1 MPSYSETLDYL
12 FSRLPM
18 FTRVGA
24 SAFKK
29 DLSNTLALCKI
40 LDNPERKFK
49 SIHVAGTNGKG
60 SSSHMLAA
68 ILQAH
73 GYKTGLYTSPHLRDF
88 RERIRIDGEMI
99 SEEAVIAFTES
110 MKTAIGE
117 IAPSFFELSV
127 AMAFQHFAEN
137 KVDIA
142 VIETGMGGRLDSTN
156 VVQPEL
162 SLITNIGMDHMEFLG
177 NDLAS
182 IAGEKAGII
191 KANTPAV
198 ISKTQ
203 KETSPVFSEKA
214 KSLSSPLYFADQ
226 LWQIER
232 LNRDESFQYFRVKRQ
247 DQEQFELALDLLG
260 SYQTGNIPGV
270 LESIYQLNQ
279 SPSWHISQASILL
292 GLGQVKSST
301 GLMGRWQTLSN
312 SPRIICDTGHNEDG
326 IKEVI
331 AMLNNE
337 SFDQLHVVIG
347 MVNDKEVDKV
357 LQLFPKNA
365 IYYFTQAAIPRAM
378 PVNDLFAK
386 AQKHRLHGT
395 SYTKVS
401 DALDAAKSASGN
413 SDLIFVGGS
422 TFVVAE
428 VV

>member
-1 MPSYSETLDYL
+1 
-12 FSRLPM
+12 M

-24 SAFKK
+24 TAFKK
-29 DLSNTLALCKI
+29 DLSNTLALCKL
-40 LDNPERKFK
+40 LDNPEHKFK
-49 SIHVAGTNGKG
+49 SIHIAGTNGKG

-68 ILQAH
+68 VLQAQ

-110 MKTAIGE
+110 MKPAIGE
-117 IAPSFFELSV
+117 IEPSFFELTV
-127 AMAFQHFAEN
+127 AMAFHHFAEN
-137 KVDIA
+137 NVDIA

-156 VVQPEL
+156 VVLPEL

-203 KETSPVFSEKA
+203 KETSLVFSLKA

-232 LNRDESFQYFRVKRQ
+232 RDRDESFQYFRVKRQ
-247 DQEQFELALDLLG
+247 DQEQFDLELDLLG
-260 SYQTGNIPGV
+260 SYQSGNLPGV

-279 SPSWHISQASILL
+279 TREWSISQASILK
-292 GLGQVKSST
+292 GLSQIKSTT

-331 AMLNNE
+331 GMLNNE
-337 SFDQLHVVIG
+337 SYAQLHVVIG
-347 MVNDKEVDKV
+347 MVNDKDVDKV

-365 IYYFTQAAIPRAM
+365 TYYFTQAAIPRAM
-378 PVNDLFAK
+378 PVNDLFDKAK
-386 AQKHRLHGT
+386 KHDLKGT
-395 SYTKVS
+395 AHTKVS
-401 DALDAAKSASGN
+401 EALEAAKSAAGN